1 LHDVGLRIK
10 GSENGTV
17 ISQSR
22 KPGIWLE
29 KGKIVD
35 VHTNVS
41 ATPVQ
46 QSKSF
51 AFDNNHSIKPEQQ
64 HIKKNVLKPM
74 PDVRGM
80 SVRRALAVLH
90 SSGYKARLVGKGKV
104 ISQVR
109 SKVDAK
115 ECVLLAR

>member
-1 LHDVGLRIK
+1 
-10 GSENGTV
+10 V
-17 ISQSR
+17 ISQSK
-22 KPGIWLE
+22 KPGMWLE
-29 KGKIVD
+29 KGKVID
-35 VHTNVS
+35 VQTNVIGS
-41 ATPVQ
+41 VGN

-51 AFDNNHSIKPEQQ
+51 MMNNKQMPIVEQ
-64 HIKKNVLKPM
+64 KSNTKFGVKPM

-109 SKVDAK
+109 SKVDVK